1 MLRKILIGTIALLLL
16 ATGGFFAWFGL
27 VLPTDMP
34 VPEVQAVSSPETLAR
49 GEYLARHVAVCMDCH
64 STRDWS
70 RFSGPIVPGT
80 LGKGGE
86 RFDEKIGLP
95 GVIISKNITPA
106 ALGNWSDGEILR
118 AMAGGI
124 SKDGHALFP
133 IMPYDGYRFMDESD
147 ALAIIA
153 YVRSIPALENQVP
166 RHQLNFP
173 LNLIVN
179 AIPKPPAFRQIDRK
193 DTVEYGRYLATLGGC
208 VWCHTPVN
216 AQSRSIPEMALA
228 GGQAFPMQGGTVRS
242 ANISPDPDTG
252 IGRWSRTDFIA
263 RFRAYQG
270 ATADNLPLGADGFN
284 TQMSWTQF
292 AGMTDADLGAIYDF
306 LMQSKPISNR
316 IAVWELAAAADNT
329 Q

>member
-1 MLRKILIGTIALLLL
+1 MLRKIVIAIVLLLVL
-16 ATGGFFAWFGL
+16 GTGGFFVWFGL
-27 VLPTDMP
+27 LLPGEMP
-34 VPEVQAVSSPETLAR
+34 IPQVRAVASPATLAR

-70 RFSGPIVPGT
+70 QFSAPIVPGT

-133 IMPYDGYRFMDESD
+133 LMPYDGYRFMDEAD

-153 YVRSIPALENQVP
+153 YLRSIPALDNPVP

-179 AIPKPPAFRQIDRK
+179 AIPKPPAFRQIDRS
-193 DTVEYGRYLATLGGC
+193 DSVEYGRYLATLGGC

-216 AQSRSIPEMALA
+216 AQSRSIPGMELA

-252 IGRWSRTDFIA
+252 IGRWTRADFIA
-263 RFRAYQG
+263 RFRAWQEPDTETL
-270 ATADNLPLGADGFN
+270 ALGADGFN

-292 AGMTDADLGAIYDF
+292 AGMSDEDLGAIYDF
-306 LMQSKPISNR
+306 LMQSRPISNP
-316 IAVWELAAAADNT
+316 IAVWESAAATDNT
-329 Q
+329 

>member
-1 MLRKILIGTIALLLL
+1 MLRKILIGAALLL
-16 ATGGFFAWFGL
+16 AIGTGGFFVYFGL
-27 VLPTDMP
+27 LLPVDMP
-34 VPEVQAVSSPETLAR
+34 IPELRVVSSPESLAR

-64 STRDWS
+64 STRDWT

-95 GVIISKNITPA
+95 GVIISKNITPS
-106 ALGNWSDGEILR
+106 ALGNWSDGEVIR

-133 IMPYDGYRFMDESD
+133 LMPYDAYRFMDEDD
-147 ALAIIA
+147 AL
-153 YVRSIPALENQVP
+153 SIVAWLRTLPAQANEVP

-179 AIPKPPAFRQIDRK
+179 TIPKPPEFRQIDRS
-193 DTVEYGRYLATLGGC
+193 DTVAYGRYLATLGGC

-228 GGQAFPMQGGTVRS
+228 GGQAFPMQGGTSRS
-242 ANISPDPDTG
+242 ANISPDPETG
-252 IGRWSRTDFIA
+252 IGRWSRQDFIS
-263 RFRAYQG
+263 RFRSYSGPEAE
-270 ATADNLPLGADGFN
+270 ALPLGADNFN

-292 AGMTDADLGAIYDF
+292 AGMADEDLGAIYDF
-306 LMQSKPISNR
+306 LMQSKPISN
-316 IAVWELAAAADNT
+316 AVSVWEIAAAADNT
-329 Q
+329 

>member
-1 MLRKILIGTIALLLL
+1 MLRKILIGAVLLLVL
-16 ATGGFFAWFGL
+16 GAGGFFVWFGL
-27 VLPTDMP
+27 VLPADMP
-34 VPEVQAVSSPETLAR
+34 IPEIRVVSSPESLAR

-64 STRDWS
+64 STRDWN

-86 RFDEKIGLP
+86 RFDETVGLP
-95 GVIISKNITPA
+95 GVIISKNITPS

-124 SKDGHALFP
+124 SRDGHALFP
-133 IMPYDGYRFMDESD
+133 LMPYDAYRFMDESD
-147 ALAIIA
+147 ALAIVA
-153 YVRSIPALENQVP
+153 YLRTIPAQDNAVP

-179 AIPKPPAFRQIDRK
+179 AIPKPPAFRQVERGN
-193 DTVEYGRYLATLGGC
+193 TTEYGRYLATLGGC
-208 VWCHTPVN
+208 IWCHTPVN

-242 ANISPDPDTG
+242 ANISPDQGTG
-252 IGRWSRTDFIA
+252 IGLWTRQEFIA

-270 ATADNLPLGADGFN
+270 PEVENLPLGADGFN

-292 AGMTDADLGAIYDF
+292 AGIRDEDLSAIYDF

-316 IAVWELAAAADNT
+316 VAVWETAARGST

>member
-1 MLRKILIGTIALLLL
+1 MLRKILVGAVLLVVLG
-16 ATGGFFAWFGL
+16 TGGFLVYFGL
-27 VLPTDMP
+27 LLPADMP
-34 VPEVQAVSSPETLAR
+34 VPEVRVVSSPEALAR

-64 STRDWS
+64 STREWNH
-70 RFSGPIVPGT
+70 FSGPIVAGT

-86 RFDEKIGLP
+86 RFDEKSGLP

-106 ALGNWSDGEILR
+106 TLGNWSDGEIIR

-133 IMPYDGYRFMDESD
+133 LMPYDAYRFMDEAD

-153 YVRSIPALENQVP
+153 WLRTIPAQTNEVP

-179 AIPKPPAFRQIDRK
+179 AIPKPPAFRQIDHS
-193 DTVEYGRYLATLGGC
+193 DTVAYGRYLATLGGC

-216 AQSRSIPEMALA
+216 AQSRSIPGMALA

-242 ANISPDPDTG
+242 ANISPDTETG
-252 IGRWSRTDFIA
+252 IGRWSRQDFIS
-263 RFRAYQG
+263 RFRAWQG
-270 ATADNLPLGADGFN
+270 PEAENRPPGTDGFN
-284 TQMSWTQF
+284 TLMSWTQF
-292 AGMTDADLGAIYDF
+292 AGMTDEDLGAIYDF
-306 LMQSKPISNR
+306 LMQETAITNKVT
-316 IAVWELAAAADNT
+316 VWEIAAAGNNAR
-329 Q
+329 